1 VKGLY
6 ELLVNPTTLLIE
18 PPWPNARKGKKGRT
32 IRVKDVRT
40 GKGQERRK
48 DKNKKLFL
56 LSSPSFIFLSSPLFL
71 FLPSSSFLIVS
82 SRPFLFLPPPNLFFL
97 SSHSFFSFDRLV

>member
-1 VKGLY
+1 VIGLY

-40 GKGQERRK
+40 GKGQESIHK
-48 DKNKKLFL
+48 VNN
-56 LSSPSFIFLSSPLFL
+56 
-71 FLPSSSFLIVS
+71 VS
-82 SRPFLFLPPPNLFFL
+82 LDYASITGDMVI
-97 SSHSFFSFDRLV
+97 HVAEIHTCVH